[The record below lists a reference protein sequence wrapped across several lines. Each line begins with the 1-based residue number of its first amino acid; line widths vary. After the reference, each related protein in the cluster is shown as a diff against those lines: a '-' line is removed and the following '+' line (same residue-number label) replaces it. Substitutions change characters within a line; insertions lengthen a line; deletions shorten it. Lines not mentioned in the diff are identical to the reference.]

1 MSATILIVEDHESVR
16 TAIREFLA
24 GRGCTVL
31 ETDSWRRAEQMIRAG
46 TPDVAV
52 IDYRVADGDSLE
64 LLPRLREAGITL
76 PVVMLT
82 AHGSIDLAVR
92 AIKEGAEQFLTKPVE
107 LPALW
112 VLLERIIERER
123 IRRNDA
129 AKHSLR
135 NRDAP
140 DPFVGESAAVRKL
153 ADEAGRAGRVS
164 APVLILGETG
174 VGKGVLARWLHE
186 HGDRGA
192 EPFVNLNCGGLSR
205 ELLDSELFGHERGAF
220 TGAVAAK
227 KGLLEVA
234 HRGSLFLDEIGDV
247 DLQVQ
252 PKLLKVLEEKTFRR
266 LGEVRDRHVDI
277 RLIAATHQDL
287 IAAQR
292 EHRFRRDLYFRI
304 STIQVAIPPLRE
316 RTEDIPGLAARVLDE
331 LSHALNRGE
340 MTFSAAAIEALV
352 AHSWPGN
359 IRELRNVVERAVLAS
374 RSDRVTAQDLRFD
387 PAAGGEGD
395 EGDLTLDELEK
406 RAVLRALA
414 RERGRVERAAK
425 RLGIAR
431 GSLYNRIRKF
441 GIDMSQF

>member
-1 MSATILIVEDHESVR
+1 MSATVLIVEDHEAVR
-16 TAIREFLA
+16 IAMREYLA
-24 GRGCTVL
+24 ARGCIVL
-31 ETDSWRRAEQMIRAG
+31 ETDCWRRAEQMIRTTA
-46 TPDVAV
+46 PDVAV
-52 IDYRVADGDSLE
+52 IDYRVADGESIE
-64 LLPRLREAGITL
+64 LLPRLREAGISL
-76 PVVMLT
+76 PIVMLT

-123 IRRNDA
+123 IRRNEA

-135 NRDAP
+135 NRNAP
-140 DPFVGESAAVRKL
+140 DPFTGESAAIRKL
-153 ADEAGRAGRVS
+153 ADEARRAASVS

-174 VGKGVLARWLHE
+174 VGKGVLARWIHE
-186 HGDRGA
+186 NSERAA

-247 DLQVQ
+247 DIQVQ

-266 LGEVRDRHVDI
+266 LGEIRDRHVDI

-287 IAAQR
+287 TVAQR
-292 EHRFRRDLYFRI
+292 EHRFRQDLYFRI
-304 STIQVAIPPLRE
+304 STIQLKIPPLRE
-316 RTEDIPGLAARVLDE
+316 RPEDIPGLARSALMEFALALRHGE
-331 LSHALNRGE
+331 LTFTEGALR
-340 MTFSAAAIEALV
+340 ALV
-352 AHSWPGN
+352 GHSWPGN
-359 IRELRNVVERAVLAS
+359 IRELRNVLERAVLSSHGGAL
-374 RSDRVTAQDLRFD
+374 TAQDLRFD
-387 PAAGGEGD
+387 PTTGGEED
-395 EGDLTLDELEK
+395 ESDLTLDELER
-406 RAVLRALA
+406 RAVVRALA

-431 GSLYNRIRKF
+431 GSLYSRIRKYD
-441 GIDMSQF
+441 IDMSQF